1 MPNEQFQARMD
12 DEMAEDIHKYRRN
25 NGMTSSEAM
34 RHLIRVGLDAERET
48 DPLDEDGELRDA
60 VEALADGGHLRE
72 EIESTP
78 NADDVDELRAQTE
91 AHALARKRQTVA
103 IVAALAYIGL
113 TLATG
118 LSGLLWAVVGAVL
131 LLVVVAVGLFGGEA

>member
-1 MPNEQFQARMD
+1 MPNELFQARMD

-34 RHLIRVGLDAERET
+34 RHLIRVGLEAERET

-72 EIESTP
+72 EIEQTP
-78 NADDVDELRAQTE
+78 KSDEIRKLNEHQKAEQRRRTVYV
-91 AHALARKRQTVA
+91 LAG
-103 IVAALAYIGL
+103 LGYIGV
-113 TLATG
+113 TIATG
-118 LSGLLWAVVGAVL
+118 ISSVLWGTAGIVLIAAFVANMYLSEGSA
-131 LLVVVAVGLFGGEA
+131 

>member
-72 EIESTP
+72 EIEQTP
-78 NADDVDELRAQTE
+78 KFDEIRELNERQKAEQRRRT
-91 AHALARKRQTVA
+91 AYILAGLGYIGVSIVTDISSILWGVAGIVLVAA
-103 IVAALAYIGL
+103 IVANMY
-113 TLATG
+113 
-118 LSGLLWAVVGAVL
+118 LSGASA
-131 LLVVVAVGLFGGEA
+131 